1 MQKRNIVLYTA
12 LLATTM
18 AMAQNKVNITA
29 TNGSVSSYNTADVTS
44 IAIKGNN
51 VTVSPQNTSFT
62 ASRINFTKVAQGA
75 VQIKQANGWQGECLY
90 RVGTI
95 EGS

>member
-12 LLATTM
+12 LLATTI
-18 AMAQNKVNITA
+18 AVAQNKVNITA
-29 TNGSVSSYNTADVTS
+29 TDGSVSSYNTADVKS

-62 ASRINFTKVAQGA
+62 ASRINFTKIAQGA
-75 VQIKQANGWQGECLY
+75 VQIKQANGWQESAYIECK
-90 RVGTI
+90 TI

>member
-12 LLATTM
+12 LLATTI
-18 AMAQNKVNITA
+18 AVAQNKVNITA
-29 TNGSVSSYNTADVTS
+29 TDGSVSSYNTADVKS

-62 ASRINFTKVAQGA
+62 ASRINFTKIAQGS
-75 VQIKQANGWQGECLY
+75 
-90 RVGTI
+90 R
-95 EGS
+95 SD